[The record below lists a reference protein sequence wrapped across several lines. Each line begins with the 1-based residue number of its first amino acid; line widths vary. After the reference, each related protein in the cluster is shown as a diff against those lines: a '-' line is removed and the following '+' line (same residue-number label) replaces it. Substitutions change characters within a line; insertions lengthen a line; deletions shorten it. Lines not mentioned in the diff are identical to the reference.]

1 MRGHVAGLIICSL
14 LAGCTSNLA
23 GGLGTLKNPSQV
35 LSGVGEEALPPIVL
49 RNYRVLQRAAIPP
62 DGSPVPRAMMKEY
75 LEAGFALSNHYCFA
89 FFYDAD
95 ESQRRRKFGRA
106 ATNDLG
112 TAFSTILGLASAGE
126 NVVTAA
132 AASVG
137 LADSFWR
144 NYDEAFVVDP
154 NLANVK
160 ALVMAERRN
169 AAARALA
176 DDARLP
182 TSYSGAHIVLLD
194 YDQSCS
200 TLGLRQLID
209 NSSIKQKS
217 ELDKQSAA
225 IEKDG
230 ITAAAAAE
238 PTPAPVPP
246 AGSVTPR

>member
-1 MRGHVAGLIICSL
+1 MGKLAIGLLACSL
-14 LAGCTSNLA
+14 LTACTNNLSA
-23 GGLGTLKNPSQV
+23 SLGTLKNPSQV
-35 LSGVGEEALPPIVL
+35 LSGGEAQLPPIVL
-49 RNYRVLQRAAIPP
+49 RNYRVLQRAAVEP
-62 DGSPVPRAMMKEY
+62 DGAPVPRNLMKEY

-112 TAFSTILGLASAGE
+112 TVFSTILGLASAGE

-144 NYDEAFVVDP
+144 NYDDAFVVDP

-169 AAARALA
+169 VAARVTA

-200 TLGLRQLID
+200 TLGMRQLID
-209 NSSIKQKS
+209 ASSTKQKA
-217 ELDKQSAA
+217 ELDSESSA
-225 IEKDG
+225 IERQG
-230 ITAAAAAE
+230 L
-238 PTPAPVPP
+238 
-246 AGSVTPR
+246 AGVR